1 MACAGALPRR
11 RSSALLAAST
21 VGVERLSVLF
31 SAEFLFPGE
40 ELGRGVMILPAAGVD
55 VDRRFLTRQEDKNY
69 RLRGNTNE
77 QGNSKNYAAGS
88 AALLQVEA
96 AEGRNLLPLVFR
108 KRSGA
113 GFLEQQST
121 RMKDSD
127 TASTSG
133 RGRGGGRNGGN
144 GSGGNWREIKD
155 ANGGAGKNS
164 GSKGE
169 GGSKG
174 GGRDNGAAGEGAGQ
188 GGPIGQQGQE
198 AQHQQG
204 TAQSHSAT
212 VVSHA
217 DATEATAAGG
227 VEKTQEAQAEEVLI
241 KQTSG
246 EVGHHGG
253 HQTGAGQAG
262 HGGEIV
268 AHQERQIVGD
278 PKKTS
283 SSPPAEP
290 APPLDDP
297 EDIECARKAGSEQEC
312 EGADPAAQRCFF
324 RPAFSDPTG
333 RTDENG
339 APYVYPAECVGG
351 KNGCDAVSDQLS
363 CDQLPVCAW
372 VDSTDEVLLGARV
385 AGFAFLQPH
394 MLGELTPQTSPFQ
407 ALDTSGGL
415 LKERLPDDRE
425 SRPHAEQWCTAVK
438 HLGTCAMF
446 SANAEQCVRHGCPGV
461 PMYRLDAPASSCT
474 GTLGDNLVAGAP
486 PSLGP
491 CCFRFAFGTGV
502 EQGGSAPALK
512 IVSCSA
518 GEDPEAPDGEFGP
531 VHEADI
537 CPRDVAEA
545 QEWVVSGAEGGESS
559 SNAAAT
565 TSGGQTSGTSGTNGP
580 ASSLSTG
587 MSNSNGGILFSS
599 GQQVTNECEGKT
611 SSREDC
617 EAVVD
622 STGGALCWFQAEVT
636 SSPDGGPAQPAACN
650 AWSDPALAKKGCR
663 QQGFATADSC
673 DASPHCVWVDTA
685 DAEKLNVQ
693 LGHELLAAQELGQ
706 EGVALKEAL
715 DAQANGLL
723 TESAYCV
730 AKAMLRTCDLFA
742 YNSAQCV
749 QHGCAEYPIQ
759 ALDAPTAAFATCKG
773 ELGAFYKIPF
783 GRVVTLDTPCADR
796 LPTVESCELAE
807 EGEQSKCWLAPA
819 GGDANSPWAV
829 CHEWSEDTERA
840 GCAAKTGVC
849 DALSSCTM
857 QDFSAAAVFD
867 KEILT
872 DLGKALLTE
881 LESVCLNQLEADGLA
896 VAKACVPASKLETCE
911 SFSGNAMACVRKGCE
926 KFPTKEDPTCTGTWG
941 ANLVASGAPGDDRG
955 TTTNTTNATTDGSLC
970 C

>member
-1 MACAGALPRR
+1 MACTGALPRR
-11 RSSALLAAST
+11 RSSTLLAAST

-31 SAEFLFPGE
+31 SAAFLFPVE
-40 ELGRGVMILPAAGVD
+40 ELGRGVMILPAAGMD
-55 VDRRFLTRQEDKNY
+55 MNRRLLTRQEHENY
-69 RLRGNTNE
+69 RLRGKNTNE
-77 QGNSKNYAAGS
+77 RENNKKNAAGS

-96 AEGRNLLPLVFR
+96 AEGRNLLQIVSK
-108 KRSGA
+108 KRSDT

-121 RMKDSD
+121 RVKDSD
-127 TASTSG
+127 TVTTSG

-144 GSGGNWREIKD
+144 GNGGTWRDVKD
-155 ANGGAGKNS
+155 ANGGAGKGS

-174 GGRDNGAAGEGAGQ
+174 GGRDDNGAAGEGAGQ
-188 GGPIGQQGQE
+188 GGPSGQQGQE

-204 TAQSHSAT
+204 TAQGHSAT

-227 VEKTQEAQAEEVLI
+227 VATQEAQSEEVLI
-241 KQTSG
+241 KQTTG
-246 EVGHHGG
+246 GVGHHGG

-262 HGGEIV
+262 HSGKIV
-268 AHQERQIVGD
+268 AHQERQIVGE
-278 PKKTS
+278 KKTS

-297 EDIECARKAGSEQEC
+297 EDIACARKAGSEQEC

-339 APYVYPAECVGG
+339 VPYVYPAECVGG
-351 KNGCDAVSDQLS
+351 KNGCDAVSDQQS

-385 AGFAFLQPH
+385 AGFASLQPEV
-394 MLGELTPQTSPFQ
+394 LDELTPQTSPFQ

-415 LKERLPDDRE
+415 RKERLPDVDRE
-425 SRPHAEQWCTAVK
+425 DRPHAEQWCTALK

-446 SANAEQCVRHGCPGV
+446 SANAEQCVRHGCPGA

-474 GTLGDNLVAGAP
+474 GTLGENLVPGAP

-502 EQGGSAPALK
+502 EPALAERNQSGGDSAAALK

-531 VHEADI
+531 VHEQADI

-545 QEWVVSGAEGGESS
+545 QDWVVSGAEGSESS
-559 SNAAAT
+559 SNAPATT

-580 ASSLSTG
+580 ASSSSTG

-622 STGGALCWFQAEVT
+622 STGGALCWFQAE
-636 SSPDGGPAQPAACN
+636 
-650 AWSDPALAKKGCR
+650 
-663 QQGFATADSC
+663 
-673 DASPHCVWVDTA
+673 
-685 DAEKLNVQ
+685 
-693 LGHELLAAQELGQ
+693 
-706 EGVALKEAL
+706 
-715 DAQANGLL
+715 
-723 TESAYCV
+723 
-730 AKAMLRTCDLFA
+730 
-742 YNSAQCV
+742 
-749 QHGCAEYPIQ
+749 
-759 ALDAPTAAFATCKG
+759 
-773 ELGAFYKIPF
+773 
-783 GRVVTLDTPCADR
+783 
-796 LPTVESCELAE
+796 
-807 EGEQSKCWLAPA
+807 
-819 GGDANSPWAV
+819 GDANSPWAV

-840 GCAAKTGVC
+840 GCAAKTAGGDGVC
-849 DALSSCTM
+849 DALNSCTM
-857 QDFSAAAVFD
+857 QDFSADASSAFD

-872 DLGKALLTE
+872 DLGQALLTE
-881 LESVCLNQLEADGLA
+881 LESVGLNQLEADGLA

-926 KFPTKEDPTCTGTWG
+926 KFPTKEDPTCTGAWG
-941 ANLVASGAPGDDRG
+941 ANLYRTEISRLASS
-955 TTTNTTNATTDGSLC
+955 TC
-970 C
+970 F